1 MHCEEVKLDF
11 QAELCLEMLQMY
23 HVACCIQESGFNGL
37 IGWLTFVSQWLR
49 KSCDHIRN
57 TRNVV
62 KNGFQPSVK
71 ADKSYHGHASSSIP
85 SCSYT
90 VSICPRFFCDL
101 WLFLSL
107 LWCEPSTKYSST
119 YAGFSAE
126 CLPPCISMHF
136 THKHTDILSEPS
148 CSFNFLHY
156 LTFAR
161 SVAFFFFFF
170 FGLVHGGECTSH
182 SQQGFL
188 LVHTSPCSTYLL

>member
-1 MHCEEVKLDF
+1 M
-11 QAELCLEMLQMY
+11 
-23 HVACCIQESGFNGL
+23 
-37 IGWLTFVSQWLR
+37 VSSQ
-49 KSCDHIRN
+49 
-57 TRNVV
+57 
-62 KNGFQPSVK
+62 SVK

-156 LTFAR
+156 LTFAH

-170 FGLVHGGECTSH
+170 FQSSTWGWVYQPQPTGLLAGTYISLFH
-182 SQQGFL
+182 L
-188 LVHTSPCSTYLL
+188 PLVDRRAKRVSCPWDHCLIKNIACHN